1 MLGKTALLYTDDR
14 AAARTLAGHLRATAT
29 DVVMVDAASAAC
41 DLLGARVVDLVLID
55 GGSPDALDVVTA
67 ARGRAPAVVLSNGAD
82 SAAMLDLV
90 CDREVEHVFARSG
103 ADGESLGDLAREVV
117 ITAEKILRRDLFGVE
132 KYLPAFGCEVST
144 SEVRGAD
151 ERDDVVEAIAAHA
164 EWLGAGREARRAVAA
179 IVDELVTNAVYD
191 APRDAAGRARYLHV
205 DRRDKVRLDPW
216 EYVTVRWG
224 SDGDLLI
231 VSVSDC
237 FGALRPE
244 HVRNG
249 LRRCLGADDQIEQ
262 KPGGAGLGLY
272 TALAYSSQLVINIS
286 AGSRTEVIAAID
298 LRRRAAGARRTGR
311 SLHVFFDDEAAR
323 IGPTS
328 CATPVEPVALSETFR
343 MDLREQLAKMQ
354 RRPDLVP
361 LVQKGKR
368 ASMHHRPRASTP
380 PPMRDPIGAD
390 TARGLLRGA
399 AEVDTAIAVA
409 LRFLEHHYEA
419 AVAYQVDGD
428 RVRASQAGG
437 GVRDW
442 VRLRELD
449 LEREDDASL
458 AVIADRGVIAAFRP
472 DRPIDHRIAM
482 LAVGQSDADGLVVPL
497 RSAGDLR
504 WVLYAAQPLDG
515 AAPAAAEIER
525 VQRELEAC
533 LDRLDPD
540 EPTIEVRN

>member
-14 AAARTLAGHLRATAT
+14 AAARTLAGHLRATGT
-29 DVVMVDAASAAC
+29 DVAIVDTAGAAC
-41 DLLGARVVDLVLID
+41 DLLGARVVDLVLVD
-55 GGSPDALDVVTA
+55 AGSRAALDVVTA
-67 ARGRAPAVVLSNGAD
+67 ARGRAPAVVVSNGAD
-82 SAAMLDLV
+82 AAAMLDLV
-90 CDREVEHVFARSG
+90 CDREVEHVLARSG

-117 ITAEKILRRDLFGVE
+117 ITAEKILRGDLFGLE

-151 ERDDVVEAIAAHA
+151 ERDDVVEAVAAHA
-164 EWLGAGREARRAVAA
+164 EWLGAGRDAKRAVAA

-191 APRDAAGRARYLHV
+191 APRDAGGRPRYLHV
-205 DRRDKVRLDPW
+205 DRREKVRLDPW

-224 SDGDLLI
+224 SDGDMLI

-272 TALAYSSQLVINIS
+272 TALAHSSQLVINIG

-298 LRRRAAGARRTGR
+298 LRRRAAGARRSGR
-311 SLHVFFDDEAAR
+311 SLHVFFDDEGAHAGARPSAAL
-323 IGPTS
+323 
-328 CATPVEPVALSETFR
+328 VEPVALSETFR
-343 MDLREQLAKMQ
+343 MDLREQLAHAR

-361 LVQKGKR
+361 LVQAKR
-368 ASMHHRPRASTP
+368 TSLHHRPRASTP
-380 PPMRDPIGAD
+380 PPVRDPIGAD

-399 AEVDTAIAVA
+399 ADVDTAIAVA
-409 LRFLEHHYEA
+409 LRFLERHYEA

-428 RVRASQAGG
+428 RARACHAGG

-442 VRLRELD
+442 EHLRDLD

-458 AVIADRGVIAAFRP
+458 AALADRGVVAAFRP
-472 DRPIDHRIAM
+472 NRPIDHRIAM
-482 LAVGQSDADGLVVPL
+482 LAVGQSDVDGLVVPL
-497 RSAGDLR
+497 RSFGDLR
-504 WVLYAAQPLDG
+504 WVLYAARPLD
-515 AAPAAAEIER
+515 AEPPAAAEIER